1 MKRIKN
7 LLSYLILAANIL
19 FAGVMLLTAYSPYF
33 SPMQHPYL
41 SLTGLVFPLFV
52 IINLLFIP
60 VWIVMRR
67 ARFLWLSVIAF
78 LLCMGQV
85 HTYCPVN
92 FRTPVDELPEGSIK
106 LLSYNIM
113 GFDGASKR
121 KGNNPILNYLK
132 ASGADILCLQEYNT
146 IDAPNFLSRKEVDEA
161 LDMYPYRNILPVGTQ
176 KGYTN
181 QLACYSKFP
190 ILSARKIDYH
200 SEYNGSI
207 VYELQLG
214 DDTLTLINNHLESN
228 RLTKAD
234 KAMYERMLAL
244 SEPERKERA
253 EQMKSGAKLLA
264 GKLIEATRIR
274 AAQVDSVA
282 KTIAANRHPYLLVC
296 GDFNDTPISYT
307 HRVLK
312 QGLNDAF
319 VDTGCGL
326 GISFNQNKF
335 YFRIDHILT
344 GKRWKAY
351 DCTVDTSI
359 KDSDHY
365 PIWCYLSK
373 AY

>member
-7 LLSYLILAANIL
+7 LFSYLILAANIL
-19 FAGVMLLTAYSPYF
+19 FSGVMLLTAYSPYI
-33 SPMQHPYL
+33 SPAQHPYL

-60 VWIVMRR
+60 LWIVIRR
-67 ARFLWLSVIAF
+67 SRFLWVSVVAV
-78 LLCMGQV
+78 LLCIGQV

-113 GFDGASKR
+113 AFDGASKR
-121 KGNNPILNYLK
+121 NGTNPILNYLK
-132 ASGADILCLQEYNT
+132 ESKADIICLQEYNT
-146 IDAPNFLSRKEVDEA
+146 IESPDFLSRKEVDEA
-161 LDMYPYRNILPVGTQ
+161 LSMYPYHSVMPVGTQ
-176 KGYTN
+176 KGYSN

-207 VYELQLG
+207 IYELKWG

-234 KAMYERMLAL
+234 KAIYEQMLAL
-244 SEPERKERA
+244 SEVERKERT
-253 EQMKSGAKLLA
+253 EQMTSGAKLLA
-264 GKLIEATRIR
+264 GKLVEATKIR

-319 VDTGCGL
+319 VDSGCGL

-351 DCTVDTSI
+351 NCTVDTSI